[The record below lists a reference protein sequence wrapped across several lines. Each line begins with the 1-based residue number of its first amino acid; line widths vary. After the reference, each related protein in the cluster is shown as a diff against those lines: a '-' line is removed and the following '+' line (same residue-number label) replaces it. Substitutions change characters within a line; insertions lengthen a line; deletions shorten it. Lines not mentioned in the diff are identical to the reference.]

1 MTCKI
6 CRERRPRRFC
16 PGVRGDICPICCGT
30 EREVTVDCPLECE
43 YLRDAR
49 RHEKGPAP
57 DPDQLPN
64 KDVRVTEDFLGRQ
77 AELVAFAGRTLA
89 EVALTTPGVV
99 DSDVREAL
107 EAMVRT
113 RRTME
118 SGLVY
123 QSRPSNL
130 VALRVQQYFE
140 QAFQQFQQQLRERLG
155 METIRNTDLLGVLVF
170 LQRLEFADNNGRK
183 RGRAFIDLLRKSFP
197 PASSATGPPVI
208 VP

>member
-6 CRERRPRRFC
+6 CRKRRPRRFC

-30 EREVTVDCPLECE
+30 EREVTVECPLECE
-43 YLRDAR
+43 YLQDAR
-49 RHEKGPAP
+49 KHEKPSAL

-77 AELVAFAGRTLA
+77 AELVTFAGRTLA
-89 EVALTTPGVV
+89 EVTLGTPGAV
-99 DSDVREAL
+99 DSDAREAL

-113 RRTME
+113 YRTLE

-130 VALRVQQYFE
+130 VAARIQQYFE
-140 QAFQQFQQQLRERLG
+140 QALQQFQQQLRERLG

-170 LQRLEFADNNGRK
+170 FQRLEYADNNQRK
-183 RGRAFIDLLRKSFP
+183 HGRAFIDLLRKSFP
-197 PASSATGPPVI
+197 PASSAGGPPLI